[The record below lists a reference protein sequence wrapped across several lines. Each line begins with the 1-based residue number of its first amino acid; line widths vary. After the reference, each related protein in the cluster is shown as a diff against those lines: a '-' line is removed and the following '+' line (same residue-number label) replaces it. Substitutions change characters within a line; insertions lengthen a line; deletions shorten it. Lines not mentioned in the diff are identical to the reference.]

1 MQNVR
6 QYNDLPKIRTLKN
19 ESFRINAG
27 VGWRLGAARAR
38 SVLEQQRGVLE
49 AQVRAQRVDAAV
61 RGGAVRAQRAL
72 RRVRV
77 EVVPAVGHL
86 LAARLAAPQRRA
98 LRRRHEHAVVRVLRR
113 GRQPRALCNQPATPV
128 TTPRLRHEHSPR
140 RYNGVKR
147 TGIEPARS

>member
-1 MQNVR
+1 MTELVR
-6 QYNDLPKIRTLKN
+6 GRG
-19 ESFRINAG
+19 R
-27 VGWRLGAARAR
+27 AARARRGGGVAR

-61 RGGAVRAQRAL
+61 GGGAVGAQRAL

-98 LRRRHEHAVVRVLRR
+98 VGRRHEHAVVRVLRR
-113 GRQPRALCNQPATPV
+113 GVRALALCN
-128 TTPRLRHEHSPR
+128 TPRARHVACHTDRRGPFGTFTVSPTFS
-140 RYNGVKR
+140 N
-147 TGIEPARS
+147 TT